1 MTLIFP
7 RRENQ
12 GHSRWLV
19 MAEIVMWSACPHSS
33 TEGSF
38 LVLLVDSCDFHCAE
52 MLQLTSE
59 DLNFLMHIC
68 AMIQQYAMTFVFVT
82 FLCHQ
87 NLFSLLLAVVLML

>member
-1 MTLIFP
+1 
-7 RRENQ
+7 
-12 GHSRWLV
+12 

-38 LVLLVDSCDFHCAE
+38 LVLLMDSCDFHCAE

-87 NLFSLLLAVVLML
+87 NLFSLLAVVLML